1 MAGFALAGGGTRYG
15 LSEGLGRRRFD
26 FMAPGIDVD
35 QLATEDMRY
44 L

>member
-1 MAGFALAGGGTRYG
+1 MAGFALAGGGTR
-15 LSEGLGRRRFD
+15 LSEGLDRRRFD